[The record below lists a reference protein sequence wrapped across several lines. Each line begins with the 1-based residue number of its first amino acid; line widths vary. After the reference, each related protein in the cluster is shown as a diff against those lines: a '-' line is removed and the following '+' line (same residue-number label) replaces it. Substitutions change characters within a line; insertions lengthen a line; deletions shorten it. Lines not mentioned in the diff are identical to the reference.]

1 MKGYLRQDGR
11 KGIRNLLV
19 VAYTVECAHHVAQ
32 RIAEGACAED
42 VHLIG
47 FGGCAPNDYA
57 NRMMERLCTHPNVGA
72 VLFVSL
78 GCENMDSSVLQQ
90 AVAASGRPAGRVVIQ
105 ESGGT
110 RPAIAAGLDWV
121 RQTLPALRTA
131 PTCPLDWSELVV
143 GTICGGSDAS
153 SGIAANPAV
162 GRSFDLLV
170 ARGARCI
177 FEEPGELIG
186 CEESLR
192 QRGATPEIGA
202 ALAECIRKADRYYKV
217 MGHDS
222 FSEGNAT
229 GGLTTIEEKSYG
241 SYSKSGDSV
250 ISGLLYPGDYPP
262 QAGLYLMDV
271 VPDGEAKWGF
281 PNVNDNAEI
290 AELAACGC
298 QIVLFTTGRGSVVGS
313 AICPVL
319 KVCGNPLTYS
329 RMSEDMDVNAG
340 AVISGGAS
348 LDEIRDE
355 ILARIEDCAGGLP
368 SKSEALGHREFH
380 LTYKSF
386 CNR

>member
-11 KGIRNLLV
+11 KGIRNTLV
-19 VAYTVECAHHVAQ
+19 VAYTVECAHYVAE
-32 RIAEGACAED
+32 RIVETFSAEE

-57 NRMMERLCTHPNVGA
+57 NRIMERLCTHPNVGA

-78 GCENMDSSVLQQ
+78 GCENMDSGILQA
-90 AVAASGRPAGRVVIQ
+90 AVAASGRTAGRVIIQ

-110 RPAIAAGLDWV
+110 RGAIAAGCEWV
-121 RQTLPALRTA
+121 RQTLPALREA
-131 PTCPLDWSELVV
+131 PTCGVDWSDLTV
-143 GTICGGSDAS
+143 GTICGGSDAT
-153 SGIAANPAV
+153 SGITCNPAV
-162 GRSFDLLV
+162 GRAFDTLV

-192 QRGATPEIGA
+192 QRGVTPEVGE
-202 ALAECIRKADRYYKV
+202 ALAECILKADRYYKA

-241 SYSKSGDSV
+241 SYAKSGGGTID
-250 ISGLLYPGDYPP
+250 GLLYPGDIPAH
-262 QAGLYLMDV
+262 AGLYLMDV

-298 QIVLFTTGRGSVVGS
+298 QVVLFTTGRGSVVGS

-319 KVCGNPLTYS
+319 KVCGNPLTFS
-329 RMSEDMDVNAG
+329 RMEEDMDVNAG
-340 AVISGGAS
+340 AVISEGKT
-348 LDEIRDE
+348 LDDIRDE
-355 ILARIEDCAGGLP
+355 ILARIEDCASGLP
-368 SKSEALGHREFH
+368 SKSEYLGHREFH
-380 LTYKSF
+380 LGYKSF
-386 CNR
+386 CDR